1 MWITY
6 ALLSALLLGF
16 YDVFKK
22 NSLKNNAVIPVL
34 WFNTLFCSLLM
45 LPLAILSATGNL
57 SHDSLLYIPDGD
69 PDMHLKV
76 LLKAAI
82 VLASWIFGYFGIKHL
97 PLTIVGPVNAT
108 RPIIVLIGGL
118 VLFSE
123 RLNIYQWIGVI
134 IAVTS
139 FYLLSR
145 SGKKEGIDFRHN
157 KWILCVIIATLF
169 GAISGLYDKFLMG
182 RYSNMFV
189 QAWSNF
195 YQMFMML
202 IILFVLWFPTRTQS
216 TPFRWKWSI
225 LFISIFLTAADYAY
239 FYALTSESS
248 MISIVSMI
256 RRGSVLVSFAFG
268 ALLFREKN
276 LKSKA
281 LDLILV
287 LIGLLFLLL
296 GTVSM

>member
-6 ALLSALLLGF
+6 ALLSALFLGF

-22 NSLKNNAVIPVL
+22 DSLKGNAVIPVL

-45 LPLAILSATGNL
+45 LPLAILSAIGDL
-57 SHDSLLYIPDGD
+57 PSDSLFYITDGD
-69 PDMHLKV
+69 LNMHLQV

-82 VLASWIFGYFGIKHL
+82 VLSSWIFGYFGMKHL

-123 RLNIYQWIGVI
+123 RLNMYQWIGVV
-134 IAVTS
+134 IAMIS
-139 FYLLSR
+139 FYLLSL

-157 KWILCVIIATLF
+157 KWILCVIMATLL
-169 GAISGLYDKFLMG
+169 GAISGLYDKYLMET
-182 RYSNMFV
+182 RSNMFV

-195 YQMFMML
+195 YQLLLMS
-202 IILFVLWFPTRTQS
+202 IVLFTLWWPKRKET

-225 LFISIFLTAADYAY
+225 IFISIFLSAGDYTY
-239 FYALTSESS
+239 FFALTSSDS
-248 MISIVSMI
+248 LISIMSMI
-256 RRGSVLVSFAFG
+256 RRSSVIVSFLFG
-268 ALLFREKN
+268 AMFFHEKN
-276 LKSKA
+276 LRSKTI
-281 LDLILV
+281 DLILV
-287 LIGLLFLLL
+287 LIGLTFLLI
-296 GTVSM
+296 GTLQ